1 MTDIISTSYIYDYKL
16 DEFHFE
22 GEALVEQYD
31 PHCKPIVTIET
42 VYINGTK
49 FPYGFVSDWIIDKLE
64 QHVLTL
70 WQFEQQS
77 EQRNKAK

>member
-1 MTDIISTSYIYDYKL
+1 MNDVVSTSYLYCYTL
-16 DEFHFE
+16 DNFKFE
-22 GEALVEQYD
+22 GDGLVEHYD
-31 PHCKPIVTIET
+31 PHCKPAVTIES

-70 WQFEQQS
+70 WQLD
-77 EQRNKAK
+77 QRSAQRTK

>member
-1 MTDIISTSYIYDYKL
+1 MNDVTSTLYLYCHSL
-16 DEFHFE
+16 DNFKFE

-31 PHCKPIVTIET
+31 PHCKPSVTIES

-49 FPYGFVSDWIIDKLE
+49 FPYGFVSDWVIDKLE

-70 WQFEQQS
+70 WQIEQWS
-77 EQRNKAK
+77 KAK

>member
-1 MTDIISTSYIYDYKL
+1 MNDVVSTSYLYCYIL
-16 DEFHFE
+16 DNFKFE
-22 GEALVEQYD
+22 GDGLVEHYD
-31 PHCKPIVTIET
+31 PHCKPSVTIES

-70 WQFEQQS
+70 WQLD
-77 EQRNKAK
+77 QRRKQP